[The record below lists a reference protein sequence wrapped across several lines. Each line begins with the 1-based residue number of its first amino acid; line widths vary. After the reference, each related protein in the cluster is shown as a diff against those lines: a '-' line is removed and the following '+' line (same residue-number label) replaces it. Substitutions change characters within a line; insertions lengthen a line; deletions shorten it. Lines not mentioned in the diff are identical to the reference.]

1 MNLDAEI
8 MMEIMQMTDAQK
20 VEVLS
25 FAKVKVLR
33 HKEDLDVSIMMEIVV
48 TENEEAFRELAE

>member
-8 MMEIMQMTDAQK
+8 MMEIMQMTNAQK
-20 VEVLS
+20 EEVLS
-25 FAKVKVLR
+25 FAKALR
-33 HKEDLDVSIMMEIVV
+33 HKEDRSVSTMMETVV

>member
-8 MMEIMQMTDAQK
+8 MMEIMQITNAQK
-20 VEVLS
+20 EEVLS
-25 FAKVKVLR
+25 FAKVLR
-33 HKEDLDVSIMMEIVV
+33 HKEDRSVSTMMETVV